1 MAWIG
6 IITNNGNDLL
16 TRWVEGKTLTVTRA
30 AAGQG
35 RVDPAAMLAQAALV
49 NEKQAASI
57 ISNTP
62 VDKGQRLKLQVTP
75 QSEAGYSLNQ
85 FGVWARLEDEDEKM
99 IALFQTDTDIGV
111 EIPSKADMPDFVY
124 TFYGLLAFSNQG
136 TLHITVDPSTMVTLD
151 TMNAAIGAAVA
162 TREESIKNAEKKNDL
177 ADGDSVAIVD
187 SADSSKTKRVLWST
201 IKSAL
206 SKIYVPLTRKINSKS
221 LSSDVTL
228 TGADIQVSRTDN
240 TKIDAALSNKAPG
253 GYGLGTA
260 ATNIPDLNDA
270 TKNGWYMNGAG
281 GEAVHAPDNVPGW
294 LVLVC
299 AYADEIVFQ
308 TAYRYGSDEGL
319 ISARR
324 SHHYLFGGWQPWE
337 WITPQMVPGIEYRT
351 VKRDHGKVVYEKT
364 VQTGALPAGGTK
376 SIAHGVSD
384 IGLRLTIRCAFDN
397 DGNNLVGNPGI
408 AGILVDQDNIIITTT
423 AEYGTSYG
431 DGTSNSWVSIAYT
444 KNTISGASN
453 I

>member
-136 TLHITVDPSTMVTLD
+136 TLHITVDPSTMITLD

-253 GYGLGTA
+253 GYGLGDNGSTILG
-260 ATNIPDLNDA
+260 NDLNNA
-270 TKNGWYMNGAG
+270 ILGGFYVFSSTVKNSPSFKSGK
-281 GEAVHAPDNVPGW
+281 
-294 LVLVC
+294 VLVMPYSNLQYQTQI
-299 AYADEIVFQ
+299 AFASLTSEIAV
-308 TAYRYGSDEGL
+308 RSCNGGSWE
-319 ISARR
+319 
-324 SHHYLFGGWQPWE
+324 PWE
-337 WITPQMVPGIEYRT
+337 YLNPLLTPGMENRTIERYN
-351 VKRDHGKVVYEKT
+351 GKPVYTQLVSCGALEAETMKT
-364 VQTGALPAGGTK
+364 VILPVPADWIVSCVGMHGPNVNEHRQASPFYYNNGSTELVFHCAAEAYHVETEDKIYLYLYATQATTESYALLK
-376 SIAHGVSD
+376 
-384 IGLRLTIRCAFDN
+384 
-397 DGNNLVGNPGI
+397 
-408 AGILVDQDNIIITTT
+408 
-423 AEYGTSYG
+423 
-431 DGTSNSWVSIAYT
+431 YT
-444 KNTISGASN
+444 KESA
-453 I
+453 

>member
-6 IITNNGNDLL
+6 IITNNGHDLL

-136 TLHITVDPSTMVTLD
+136 TLHITVDPSTMITLD

-253 GYGLGTA
+253 GYGLGDNGSTILG
-260 ATNIPDLNDA
+260 NDLNNA
-270 TKNGWYMNGAG
+270 ILGGFYVFSSTVKNSPSFKSGK
-281 GEAVHAPDNVPGW
+281 
-294 LVLVC
+294 VLVMPYSNLQYQTQI
-299 AYADEIVFQ
+299 AFASLTSEIAV
-308 TAYRYGSDEGL
+308 
-319 ISARR
+319 R
-324 SHHYLFGGWQPWE
+324 SCNGGIWEPWE
-337 WITPQMVPGIEYRT
+337 YLNPLLTPGMENRTIERYN
-351 VKRDHGKVVYEKT
+351 GKPVYTQLVSCGALEAETMKT
-364 VQTGALPAGGTK
+364 VILPVPADWIVSCVGMHGPNVNEHRQASPFYYNNGSTELVFHCAAEAYHVETEDKIYLYLYATQATTESYALLK
-376 SIAHGVSD
+376 
-384 IGLRLTIRCAFDN
+384 
-397 DGNNLVGNPGI
+397 
-408 AGILVDQDNIIITTT
+408 
-423 AEYGTSYG
+423 
-431 DGTSNSWVSIAYT
+431 YT
-444 KNTISGASN
+444 KESA
-453 I
+453 

>member
-136 TLHITVDPSTMVTLD
+136 TLHITVDPSTMITLD

-253 GYGLGTA
+253 GYGLGA
-260 ATNIPDLNDA
+260 PAKMVDSANNCKLS
-270 TKNGWYMNGAG
+270 GWYLSGKN
-281 GEAVHAPDNVPGW
+281 VPNAPDGDGGYW
-294 LVLVC
+294 LIRVDGRDDTVL
-299 AYADEIVFQ
+299 YQ
-308 TAYRYGSDEGL
+308 TAYANRQNSGVPNCVICRRYYANAEWS
-319 ISARR
+319 
-324 SHHYLFGGWQPWE
+324 PWE
-337 WITPQMVPGIEYRT
+337 YIVAPKQLGIEYRT
-351 VKRDHGKVVYEKT
+351 AERHNGQPVYAKAISFGKAPNASSKDISHGIENFGQLVSY
-364 VQTGALPAGGTK
+364 TGMLDGANL
-376 SIAHGVSD
+376 IANSMV
-384 IGLRLTIRCAFDN
+384 
-397 DGNNLVGNPGI
+397 
-408 AGILVDQDNIIITTT
+408 DNIRINASAIRITTNT
-423 AEYGTSYG
+423 DASECYVYLTLY
-431 DGTSNSWVSIAYT
+431 YT
-444 KNTISGASN
+444 KTTD
-453 I
+453 